1 MGNLQIRLKQ
11 LRKQNNLTQKELCNI
26 LNISRSTYN
35 GYELDKFEP
44 NIETLK
50 KLAFLYNVSVD
61 YLIGNELYNK
71 PAGEFYQLTDKQKK
85 LIPYIKN
92 LDDGTCMR
100 VLGYLDKINDEQKF
114 IFNVRA

>member
-1 MGNLQIRLKQ
+1 MDILIK
-11 LRKQNNLTQKELCNI
+11 LRKKAGLTQKELCNK
-26 LNISRSTYN
+26 LNVSRSTYN

-50 KLAFLYNVSVD
+50 KLADLYDVSVD

-71 PAGEFYQLTDKQKK
+71 PAGEFYQLTDKQKE

-100 VLGYLDKINDEQKF
+100 VLGYLDKISQEQEELNKR
-114 IFNVRA
+114 IN